1 MIVHYLL
8 ALQCKSLYP
17 IVTIWEENA
26 EVELGSVV
34 TCISGIRV
42 QMLSKT
48 ITVTNNNRNSNSN
61 TTSGYFFTY
70 CMQSYILTLCK
81 IIF

>member
-1 MIVHYLL
+1 M
-8 ALQCKSLYP
+8 
-17 IVTIWEENA
+17 EGENA

-34 TCISGIRV
+34 TGISGIRV
-42 QMLSKT
+42 QMLNKA
-48 ITVTNNNRNSNSN
+48 IYCHKHNNRNSNDN